1 MAVDFRDVLSLGEEI
16 GAFDILLPFLLV
28 FTLAFAVLDKSKI
41 LGKMKQLNVV
51 VSFVI
56 ALLFIRNQE
65 LVGLVNRFLP
75 NVSIFMIIILMFL
88 LLVGIFV
95 GKEHSGW
102 TGNIMGLAFFVS
114 LIFIIISLTSD
125 SLGDPA
131 PDFLKNIDDQT
142 KGVILFVGVF
152 VIIIFLVTRETKEKG
167 DGYLEKLSNELR
179 GSK

>member
-1 MAVDFRDVLSLGEEI
+1 
-16 GAFDILLPFLLV
+16 
-28 FTLAFAVLDKSKI
+28 
-41 LGKMKQLNVV
+41 MKQLNVV

-95 GKEHSGW
+95 GKEHSGC

-114 LIFIIISLTSD
+114 LIFHCLLNYFVSD
-125 SLGDPA
+125 QHHNFS
-131 PDFLKNIDDQT
+131 
-142 KGVILFVGVF
+142 IL
-152 VIIIFLVTRETKEKG
+152 LC
-167 DGYLEKLSNELR
+167 
-179 GSK
+179 